1 MTNNCCEKYKSSL
14 LKEWNTYTGDYEEG
28 PEVDALKRQYL
39 DSALAIV
46 EEYLGYK
53 LGKERHLET
62 HTGVSGKEVYTN
74 AYPIVECYSFSINGE
89 TILPQYIT
97 VMGDHL
103 EVIVNPRK
111 CPFHRN
117 DEIVIDYASG
127 YDALPIIV
135 KQTIFRIA
143 TLLKTEANG
152 NIGITSKSYGDNSRS
167 FLNFTSFEK
176 YLMPLSRMRRGILA

>member
-1 MTNNCCEKYKSSL
+1 MSNCCEKYKATL
-14 LKEWNTYTGDYEEG
+14 LEEWNTYTNDYEDS
-28 PEVDALKRQYL
+28 PEVNALKRQYL

-53 LGKERHLET
+53 LGKERHIEE
-62 HTGVSGKEVYTN
+62 HTGIYGRDVYTN
-74 AYPIVECYSFSINGE
+74 TFPIIECFSFSVNGR
-89 TILPQYIT
+89 TILPQYLT
-97 VMGDHL
+97 VMGDHISM
-103 EVIVNPRK
+103 VCNPNEY
-111 CPFHRN
+111 PFHA
-117 DEIVIDYASG
+117 DDSIVIEYSAG
-127 YDALPIIV
+127 YDNLPIIV

-176 YLMPLSRMRRGILA
+176 YLSPLSRMRRGILA